1 MASTLIHSVRIFSG
15 EEVISQNGYVLL
27 QDGLIKNISA
37 STPSDVPKA
46 DITIDGA
53 GHTVLP
59 GLIDGHVHA
68 HDGLPELEQ
77 ALKFGVTTV
86 LDMFHDSAHAYGL
99 KQACKNRS
107 DLADFKSANYGATV
121 DGGWP
126 EPVFRATMPDLE
138 LANAMI
144 ARWPKLQSPK
154 DADAFVQKNIED
166 GADYIKLVQ
175 ESGSVMHGPP
185 LPVPSSE
192 IQAAVVS
199 AAHKH
204 GKIAVAH
211 ALSQE
216 ATMIVLGAGV
226 DGLAH
231 CFADEPPNEA
241 LVVAYRKN
249 NSFLIPTLV
258 VASTLTG
265 EEVASSEKHV
275 AHPFVGK
282 VLDEEGK
289 TCFCKKMML
298 AKGNAKVEFAYETVR
313 MLKKAGFDIIAGTDT
328 ATGLGGVSFGLS
340 LHQELSLYTERCG
353 FTPIEA
359 LKSATSTTARRFNL
373 VDRGLLKEGLRADIL
388 FVEGDPTLDIA
399 HTLNVAGV
407 WRGGEALKL

>member
-1 MASTLIHSVRIFSG
+1 MASTLIKNVRIFSG
-15 EEVISQNGYVLL
+15 EEVISQNGYILL
-27 QDGLIKNISA
+27 QDGLIKAISA
-37 STPSDVPKA
+37 STSSDLPISDATV
-46 DITIDGA
+46 DGT

-59 GLIDGHVHA
+59 GLIDAHVHA
-68 HDGLPELEQ
+68 HNGLPELAQ

-86 LDMFHDSAHAYGL
+86 LDMFSEPSHAREL
-99 KQACKNRS
+99 KQASEKRP
-107 DLADFKSANYGATV
+107 DLADFKSACYGATV

-138 LANAMI
+138 VANAII
-144 ARWPKLQSPK
+144 AGWPKLRTVE
-154 DADAFVQKNIED
+154 DTEAFVKKNIDE

-175 ESGSVMHGPP
+175 ESGSVMHGPR
-185 LPVPSSE
+185 LPVPSPE

-231 CFADEPPNEA
+231 CFADESPNEA
-241 LVVAYRKN
+241 LVAAYRKN

-265 EEVASSEKHV
+265 EEIASSEKHA
-275 AHPFVGK
+275 AHSFVGK
-282 VLDEEGK
+282 VLDEEGR
-289 TCFCKKMML
+289 TCFCKKMMMS
-298 AKGNAKVEFAYETVR
+298 KGIAKVEFAYETVR
-313 MLKKAGFDIIAGTDT
+313 MLKESGFDIVAGTDT
-328 ATGLGGVSFGLS
+328 ATGLAGVAFGLS

-373 VDRGLLKEGLRADIL
+373 IDRGQLKEGLRADIL
-388 FVEGDPTLDIA
+388 FVKGDPTIDIGN
-399 HTLNVAGV
+399 TLNVAGV
-407 WRGGEALKL
+407 WRGGKALKM